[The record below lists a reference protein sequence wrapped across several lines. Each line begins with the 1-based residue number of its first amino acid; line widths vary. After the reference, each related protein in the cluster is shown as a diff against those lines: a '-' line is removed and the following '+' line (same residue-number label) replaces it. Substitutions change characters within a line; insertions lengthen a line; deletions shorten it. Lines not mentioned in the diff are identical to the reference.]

1 MSTSDIKY
9 TVALDAAAKIPMTVP
24 QIRALFAKGQLPLET
39 ELWREGM
46 ADWST
51 VEELRDELDL
61 PPLAP
66 RGMPP
71 PRRLA
76 PPPREEMPGAGY
88 FTREKPAPRNDGT
101 PIGALL
107 LMAVG
112 IIVGVYF
119 LTIYDVG
126 VATEMGRVVNMQRMQ
141 DRTLGAGAGGLLLLI
156 GVIVAVMRKRE

>member
-1 MSTSDIKY
+1 MSADLKY
-9 TVALDAAAKIPMTVP
+9 IVALDAAAKIPMTVS
-24 QIRALFAKGQLPLET
+24 QIRALFAKGQLPPET

-51 VEELRDELDL
+51 VEDLRDELEL

-71 PRRLA
+71 PRRQA

-88 FTREKPAPRNDGT
+88 FTREKPGPRKEGT
-101 PIGALL
+101 PIVALL
-107 LMAVG
+107 LMAAG
-112 IIVGVYF
+112 IILGVYF
-119 LTIYDVG
+119 LTVYDVS
-126 VATEMGRVVNMQRMQ
+126 VATELGRIVNMQRMQ

-156 GVIVAVMRKRE
+156 GVIVAMMRKR